1 MGAIATGAMSNRSD
15 AELAAAAADG
25 DDAAIIELINRHESF
40 VRNELRREL
49 SSRHEADEVWA
60 IVREAIRKGL
70 PAVERV
76 EDPRA
81 WMLTVARHKSIDHA
95 RSVERRLRR
104 DDRFERERPSATPFD
119 QALVD
124 VDALKWALCRL
135 SAGDRE
141 VLFKYFWAG
150 LRPKEIARE
159 MGVTAGAVRKQLK
172 VAVGRLRYLLRDDQ
186 KDGT

>member
-1 MGAIATGAMSNRSD
+1 
-15 AELAAAAADG
+15 
-25 DDAAIIELINRHESF
+25 
-40 VRNELRREL
+40 
-49 SSRHEADEVWA
+49 
-60 IVREAIRKGL
+60 
-70 PAVERV
+70 
-76 EDPRA
+76 
-81 WMLTVARHKSIDHA
+81 MLTVARHKSIDHA